1 MNKTIVLFFVAVLFL
16 SPGLLYADQFR
27 IAIMQDKKGGAERFV
42 PLVKYF
48 QKNGVEAAF
57 VPTRNYIHTAKMFES
72 GQADAMFS
80 GSSVAGIMI
89 IKEVAHPLV
98 RPLSEEGWSTYWAV
112 LIAPKGSPRF
122 TKTAEYFKDK
132 RVVYTRMASSGEFF
146 FRALP
151 GSGDV
156 GATITNASSPGA
168 AIDALSRGVADVA
181 IVNNRVWD
189 LLKDKY
195 LGLELVGEASG
206 ENPNGT
212 LIVSNNTEISV
223 VSKVRSILLGLEGD
237 KSSEAEAV
245 KKGLKVKS
253 YIETTLD
260 DFKYTLPMLE
270 QAGVRK

>member
-1 MNKTIVLFFVAVLFL
+1 MNKTIVVFLVAVLFS
-16 SPGLLYADQFR
+16 SPALLFADQFR
-27 IAIMQDKKGGAERFV
+27 IAIMQNKKGDVEGLA
-42 PLVKYF
+42 PLVAYF
-48 QKNGVEAAF
+48 QKNGVDAGL
-57 VPTRNYIHTAKMFES
+57 VPIRNYIHAAKLFES
-72 GQADAMFS
+72 GQAEAMFS
-80 GSSVAGIMI
+80 GSGVAGIMI

-98 RPLSEEGWSTYWAV
+98 RPVREDGWSTYWAA
-112 LIAPKGSPRF
+112 LIATKGSPRF

-132 RVVYTRMASSGEFF
+132 KVIYTRMASSGEFF

-206 ENPNGT
+206 ENPDGT
-212 LIVSNNTEISV
+212 LIVSNKTGISL

-237 KSSEAEAV
+237 KSPEAKAV
-245 KKGLKVKS
+245 KKGLKVKI

-260 DFKYTLPMLE
+260 DFEYTLPMLK